1 MIPNSR
7 MGAGS
12 GKEAGTVNMMIEERN
27 GNE

>member
-7 MGAGS
+7 MGTGS
-12 GKEAGTVNMMIEERN
+12 GKETGPVNMMIEERN